1 MLDGRYRDRSYAI
14 QKCYQLALSYG
25 FRVFAIQDGG
35 QCFSSETAHQT
46 YDKYGTSTE
55 CLPDGEGGPM
65 ANQVYKIKIGKGIS
79 K

>member
-1 MLDGRYRDRSYAI
+1 MFFPILDGFCFPILDV
-14 QKCYQLALSYG
+14 
-25 FRVFAIQDGG
+25 FFAIQDGG